1 MAVTTPNRPPPRTVG
16 PPSPRPRAKAPLAAV
31 PLGLWFTL
39 PLVPLLLWA
48 VADRWTA
55 PAVLP
60 QVWGLRG
67 WRSALREGALTA
79 LGHSLLLGLV
89 VAALAT
95 CAGALAGRSLVLGRV
110 PAPRLVTV
118 LLLAPV
124 AVPGFALAV
133 GLDAVLLRARVPG
146 PVGVVLVLTVAA
158 LPYTTWV
165 MRVAYGGYDLG
176 FEDEARTLGATA
188 RQVVLR
194 VQLPLLAPALS
205 GAAFLAFLVAWS
217 DYVVTLLVG
226 GGQLVTVPLLVAST
240 AAAVGNEPEVAAL
253 SLSGLLPPLALLL
266 VLRRVRRGVA

>member
-1 MAVTTPNRPPPRTVG
+1 MTTPARPAPRVAG
-16 PPSPRPRAKAPLAAV
+16 PTARRPRSGVPLAAV
-31 PLGLWFTL
+31 PLALWFAL

-48 VADRWTA
+48 AADRWSA

-67 WRSALREGALTA
+67 WRSALREGAVPA

-95 CAGALAGRSLVLGRV
+95 WAGALAGRSLALGRV

-133 GLDAVLLRARVPG
+133 GLDSVLLRARVPG

-188 RQVVLR
+188 RQVALR

-240 AAAVGNEPEVAAL
+240 TAAVGNEPEVAAL
-253 SLSGLLPPLALLL
+253 SLSALLPPLALLL

>member
-1 MAVTTPNRPPPRTVG
+1 VAVTAPAQAAGRPASAR
-16 PPSPRPRAKAPLAAV
+16 RAAPGSGLPWAAAGLAV
-31 PLGLWFTL
+31 WFAL

-60 QVWGLRG
+60 QRWGLRG
-67 WRSALREGALTA
+67 LGSALHEGAPAA
-79 LGHSLLLGLV
+79 LGHSALLGLA

-95 CAGALAGRSLVLGRV
+95 TAGALAGRALALGQV
-110 PAPRLVTV
+110 PAARLVTV
-118 LLLAPV
+118 LLVAPV
-124 AVPGFALAV
+124 AVPGFVLAV

-146 PVGVVLVLTVAA
+146 LVGVVLVLTVAA

-165 MRVAYGGYDLG
+165 MRVAYGAYDLG
-176 FEDEARTLGATA
+176 YEHEARTLGATP
-188 RQVVLR
+188 RQLLLR

-217 DYVVTLLVG
+217 DYIVTLLVG
-226 GGQLVTVPLLVAST
+226 GGRLVTVPLLVAST

-253 SLSGLLPPLALLL
+253 SLTALLPPLVLLL
-266 VLRRVRRGVA
+266 VLRRLRRGVA